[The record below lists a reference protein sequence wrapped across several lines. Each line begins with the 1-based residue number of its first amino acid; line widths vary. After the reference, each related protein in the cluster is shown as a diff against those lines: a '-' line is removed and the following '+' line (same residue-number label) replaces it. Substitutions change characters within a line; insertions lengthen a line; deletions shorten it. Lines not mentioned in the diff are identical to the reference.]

1 MRHVNS
7 SIVRLAR
14 CEFFILAALTL
25 TGCASVMFQTYPGP
39 ARPRN
44 DIAVLRCGS
53 ASIFPPFSPFNRL
66 NVYVAAVDGREPP
79 ETPDEVAMLP
89 GRHTITFVSYTT
101 LGYHGNT
108 VIKDLD
114 VEAGKSY
121 LAKPVIQSVLFD
133 KIFWH
138 LDITEMK

>member
-7 SIVRLAR
+7 SIIGPAR
-14 CEFFILAALTL
+14 YVFFILAALTL
-25 TGCASVMFQTYPGP
+25 TGCASVIFKTYPGP

-66 NVYVAAVDGREPP
+66 NGYVAAVDGREPP